1 MISFFRDAIC
11 LKDYF
16 CDNSILD
23 LQLVFDEAN
32 NNGLNKDKIA
42 DLNGRLLSI
51 LQQEMSRGLSFWEVS
66 TTGQNHIFISSNICV
81 LLNIHGGGCTTI

>member
-16 CDNSILD
+16 CDSSILD

-32 NNGLNKDKIA
+32 NNVLNKNEIA

-66 TTGQNHIFISSNICV
+66 TTGQNHIFISSK
-81 LLNIHGGGCTTI
+81 